1 MESHGNRAEFS
12 DVPTDVGPPSSGV
25 TLIQSVQRAL
35 HLLEAVGSSNR
46 ALSAKQL
53 ARKTGV
59 ALPTVYHL
67 LRTLVYEGYL
77 IKTEA
82 GYVLGGKV
90 GELGSRYANGMDRLV
105 CVRPILKSLQDAIGA
120 GVYFSVFHDGEI
132 ELSEAICS
140 SSSHQVDLWAGVQTA
155 GHATAFGKCILANL
169 DAKSRQDYLSTHHL
183 ADLTPH
189 TMTDR
194 RSLDRRLITAPAFV
208 HDREEYRLG
217 TSCVAFPVRTP
228 QIVGAVAVSERATRF
243 EVLLRELDRI
253 RGAASSVA
261 RALALQA

>member
-12 DVPTDVGPPSSGV
+12 GVPTDVGSPSPAV

-35 HLLEAVGSSNR
+35 HLMEAVGESNR

-82 GYVLGGKV
+82 GYALGTKV
-90 GELGSRYANGMDRLV
+90 GELGSRHANGADHLTR
-105 CVRPILKSLQDAIGA
+105 VRPILRSLRDAINA

-132 ELSEAICS
+132 VLSEAICS

-169 DAKSRQDYLSTHHL
+169 DPKSRQDYLSTHHL

-194 RSLDRRLITAPAFV
+194 RSLDRRLLTAPAV
-208 HDREEYRLG
+208 AHDREEYRLG
-217 TSCVAFPVRTP
+217 TACIAFPVRTP
-228 QIVGAVAVSERATRF
+228 QIVGAIAVSERATRF
-243 EVLLRELDRI
+243 DVLLGEVDRI
-253 RGAASSVA
+253 RGAASSVG
-261 RALALQA
+261 RALALQG